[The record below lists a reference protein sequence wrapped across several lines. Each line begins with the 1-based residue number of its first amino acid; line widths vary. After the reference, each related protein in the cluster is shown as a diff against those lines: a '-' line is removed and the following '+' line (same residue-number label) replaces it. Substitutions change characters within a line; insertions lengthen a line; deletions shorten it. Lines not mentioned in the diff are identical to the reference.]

1 MKTLS
6 VNENGVIHVKMRPK
20 HRSHTDM
27 NIWNENKTYE
37 RYLGRVVFLTENG
50 LNLLCSLA
58 LHLVY
63 NVIHIDIILK

>member
-37 RYLGRVVFLTENG
+37 RYLGRVVFL
-50 LNLLCSLA
+50 
-58 LHLVY
+58 
-63 NVIHIDIILK
+63 